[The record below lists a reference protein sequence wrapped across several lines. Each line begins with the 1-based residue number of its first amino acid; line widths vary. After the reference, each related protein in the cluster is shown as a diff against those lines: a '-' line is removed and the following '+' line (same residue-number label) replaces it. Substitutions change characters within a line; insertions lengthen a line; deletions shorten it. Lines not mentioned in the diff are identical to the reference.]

1 MKNGSCV
8 PKIFPI
14 VTWVI
19 LTCCLENFKDEYFDI
34 FRASMIEYKIMPL
47 VNATEVRMID
57 IKTLTSMEQMI
68 LDELRDIR
76 KILDGK
82 IKDSNPTLDE
92 INARLAN
99 IESLLADKVQQKTD
113 SR

>member
-1 MKNGSCV
+1 MV
-8 PKIFPI
+8 
-14 VTWVI
+14 
-19 LTCCLENFKDEYFDI
+19 
-34 FRASMIEYKIMPL
+34 
-47 VNATEVRMID
+47 D
-57 IKTLTSMEQMI
+57 IKTLTSIEQII

-76 KILDGK
+76 QTLNGE

-99 IESLLADKVQQKTD
+99 IESLLTDKTQQTTD

>member
-1 MKNGSCV
+1 
-8 PKIFPI
+8 
-14 VTWVI
+14 
-19 LTCCLENFKDEYFDI
+19 
-34 FRASMIEYKIMPL
+34 
-47 VNATEVRMID
+47 MID
-57 IKTLTSMEQMI
+57 IKTLTSIEQMI

-76 KILDGK
+76 EALNGK

-99 IESLLADKVQQKTD
+99 IESLLTDKVQQTTD

>member
-1 MKNGSCV
+1 
-8 PKIFPI
+8 
-14 VTWVI
+14 
-19 LTCCLENFKDEYFDI
+19 
-34 FRASMIEYKIMPL
+34 
-47 VNATEVRMID
+47 MID

-76 KILDGK
+76 KILDGE

>member
-1 MKNGSCV
+1 MV
-8 PKIFPI
+8 
-14 VTWVI
+14 
-19 LTCCLENFKDEYFDI
+19 
-34 FRASMIEYKIMPL
+34 
-47 VNATEVRMID
+47 D
-57 IKTLTSMEQMI
+57 IKTLTSIEQMI

-76 KILDGK
+76 EALGEE

-99 IESLLADKVQQKTD
+99 IESLLADKVQQTAD

>member
-1 MKNGSCV
+1 MLN
-8 PKIFPI
+8 
-14 VTWVI
+14 
-19 LTCCLENFKDEYFDI
+19 
-34 FRASMIEYKIMPL
+34 IE
-47 VNATEVRMID
+47 
-57 IKTLTSMEQMI
+57 TLTSIEQII

-76 KILDGK
+76 KTLGEK

>member
-1 MKNGSCV
+1 MSFG
-8 PKIFPI
+8 
-14 VTWVI
+14 
-19 LTCCLENFKDEYFDI
+19 NFQGRIFDI
-34 FRASMIEYKIMPL
+34 FRSSMILYKIIRL
-47 VNATEVRMID
+47 VNAAEVRMID
-57 IKTLTSMEQMI
+57 IKTLTSIEQMI

-76 KILDGK
+76 EALDGE

-99 IESLLADKVQQKTD
+99 IESLLADKVQQTTD

>member
-1 MKNGSCV
+1 MV
-8 PKIFPI
+8 
-14 VTWVI
+14 
-19 LTCCLENFKDEYFDI
+19 
-34 FRASMIEYKIMPL
+34 
-47 VNATEVRMID
+47 D
-57 IKTLTSMEQMI
+57 IKTLTSIEQMI

-76 KILDGK
+76 KTLGEK

-99 IESLLADKVQQKTD
+99 IESLLVDKTQQTTD